1 METEIGFE
9 IVLMWIKSNWF
20 YLTFL
25 GGIGIAIWKLSPM
38 AKAAQEVIHNVPV
51 AIDGVRLEIKDLK
64 RAQDD
69 LVAKTE
75 KAENERRKDTERMQN
90 IQNDLNE
97 VKDTQQKLCNDTAKA
112 EQKRVAGAERTEL
125 ILKALKASLEAI
137 RDGESDGNV
146 TGAINDLEEYMRKK
160 AST

>member
-38 AKAAQEVIHNVPV
+38 AKAAQEIIHDVPA

-69 LVAKTE
+69 LVSKTD
-75 KAENERRKDTERMQN
+75 KAEDERRKGAERMQN

-97 VKDTQQKLCNDTAKA
+97 VKEIQQKLCTDTAKA
-112 EQKRVAGAERTEL
+112 EEKRVAGAERTEL